1 MTLHFGYG
9 IIKTD
14 ERLFVALIIIAE
26 MWVMLMFDVVIIGAG
41 SSGCAVARELS
52 RFDVSVCVVDRES
65 DVCEGTTKANSAIVH
80 AGFDAVPGTLKAKL
94 NVRGSKLMPELS
106 EQLDFAYKN
115 NGAFVLCFDE
125 AQIPALEELAKR
137 GAENGVEGVRVI
149 SGDEARAMEPALTD
163 EVKAALYAPT
173 SGIVCPFEMTLAFAE
188 NALANG
194 VEFRLSTCVTGI
206 EKTVKGY
213 TVHTDKG
220 DIEAGTVVN
229 AAGVYADR
237 LHAMVS
243 AEPMKI
249 IPRRG
254 EYMLLDRE
262 AGGLVS
268 HTVFQQPTKM
278 GKGILVSP
286 TVHGNLLLGP
296 TAEDID
302 DKENTATTRKGLGEV
317 RAKAGLSVKNIPF
330 GKAITGFTGLR
341 AVGDTGDFIIREC
354 GDAPGFI
361 DVAGIESPGLSSAP
375 AIGEYV
381 REIIAGIIPLE
392 EKKDFIPTRKGI
404 THFAA
409 LSQEEKNELI
419 KREPAYGSVVC
430 RCETV
435 TEGEILDAINRPLGA
450 TTLDGVKRRTRAG
463 MGRCQAGF
471 CSPVTIALIAE
482 KLGIG
487 LLDVKKNGVYPESE
501 ESEADDN
508 A

>member
-1 MTLHFGYG
+1 MY
-9 IIKTD
+9 D
-14 ERLFVALIIIAE
+14 VLI
-26 MWVMLMFDVVIIGAG
+26 VGAG
-41 SSGCAVARELS
+41 SSGCAAARELS
-52 RFDVSVCVVDRES
+52 QYKLSVAVVDRDS

-80 AGFDAVPGTLKAKL
+80 AGFDAVPGTLKARL

-106 EQLDFAYKN
+106 RRLDFAYKN
-115 NGAFVLCFDE
+115 NGAFVLCFDK
-125 AQIPALEELAKR
+125 AQLPDLEELAKR
-137 GAENGVEGVRVI
+137 GEANGVEGVKII

-163 EVKAALYAPT
+163 EVESALYAPT

-188 NALANG
+188 NAFENG
-194 VEFRLSTCVTGI
+194 VQFKLSTCVTGI
-206 EKTVKGY
+206 EKTSFGY

-220 DIEAGTVVN
+220 DIDTRLVVN
-229 AAGVYADR
+229 AAGVYADK

-243 AEPMKI
+243 REPMTV

-254 EYMLLDRE
+254 EYMLLDKE

-278 GKGILVSP
+278 GKGILVTP

-296 TAEDID
+296 TAENID
-302 DKENTATTRKGLGEV
+302 DKENTATTRHGLAEV

-330 GKAITGFTGLR
+330 NKVITGFAGLR
-341 AVGDTGDFIIREC
+341 AVGDTHDFIIKEC
-354 GDAPGFI
+354 EDAKGFI
-361 DVAGIESPGLSSAP
+361 DCAGIESPGLSSAP

-392 EKKDFIPTRKGI
+392 PKPDYKAERKGI
-404 THFAA
+404 VHFAQ
-409 LSQEEKNELI
+409 LTRQEQMELI
-419 KREPAYGSVVC
+419 SREPAYGQVVC

-435 TEGEILDAINRPLGA
+435 TEGEILDAIDRPLGA

-471 CSPVTIALIAE
+471 CSPTTIKLLAE

-487 LLDVKKNGVYPESE
+487 LLDVKKNGSYEK
-501 ESEADDN
+501 EADGN